1 MKLTIFFSVIF
12 IAFIG
17 AAIIGP
23 IAQDPDYHK
32 FADER
37 TILSVPNFWN
47 VMTNIPF
54 VIVGLMG
61 MTLLA
66 RGRATR
72 GLPEL
77 RPIYALFFLGVF
89 ASGLGSVYYHYHPTN
104 ETLLWDRIPMTVSFM
119 AFFSVVVGEH
129 ISIRVSRII
138 VVPLLALGIASALSW
153 YVTEAN
159 GNGDLRGYA
168 LVQYL
173 PVVLIPIILLL
184 FESRL
189 RPAAYIWAVLG
200 AYVAA
205 KIAESFDRPLFA
217 ALHIFSGHSVKHLA
231 AALGAYV
238 FYRAIQKESA
248 GVIPAHESGKQ

>member
-1 MKLTIFFSVIF
+1 MRIEIKLTIVFSVIF

-17 AAIIGP
+17 AAIVGP
-23 IAQDPDYHK
+23 IAQDPGYHK

-66 RGRATR
+66 RGRASG

-77 RPIYALFFLGVF
+77 KPIYLLFFLGLF
-89 ASGLGSVYYHYHPTN
+89 ATGFGSMYYHYDPRN
-104 ETLLWDRIPMTVSFM
+104 QTLLWDRLPMTIFFV
-119 AFFSVVVGEH
+119 AFFCAVVGEH
-129 ISIRVSRII
+129 ISPRAGRVI
-138 VVPLLALGIASALSW
+138 VPPLLALGIASVLYW
-153 YVTEAN
+153 YATEAK
-159 GNGDLRGYA
+159 GHGDLRWYA

-173 PVVLIPIILLL
+173 PVVLIPVILLL

-189 RPAAYIWAVLG
+189 RPVVYIWAVLG
-200 AYVAA
+200 AYAAA
-205 KIAESFDRPLFA
+205 KIAESFDCPLFA
-217 ALHIFSGHSVKHLA
+217 ALHIFSGHSVKHLV

-238 FYRAIQKESA
+238 FYRAIQKRA
-248 GVIPAHESGKQ
+248 PA